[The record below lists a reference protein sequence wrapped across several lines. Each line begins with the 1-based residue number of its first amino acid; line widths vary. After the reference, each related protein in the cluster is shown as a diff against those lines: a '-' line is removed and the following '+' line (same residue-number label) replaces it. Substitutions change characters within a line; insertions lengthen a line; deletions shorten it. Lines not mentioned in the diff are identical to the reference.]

1 MRNSLI
7 YKLMGAF
14 LLVVVISSLVIS
26 VLLVNST
33 RNAFARFSNR
43 SGQILATRLAERLS
57 DYYAFTGSWE
67 GVGDF
72 LSLEQW
78 TETTSGQGG
87 MMQMGRMVPGSGMIA
102 AMNLRLTLA
111 DQDGTIVADSTS
123 QGLGN
128 RLSRRELNTGIPIQV
143 DGTQVGT
150 LLAVSEGFGS
160 LVAREFLASINSALI
175 KSMLVVGVISLFLG
189 FLLFNQITAPLRAM
203 QKAAERIADGDLQTR
218 VNVNSNDELGDLAV
232 SFNNMAENLAS
243 AEDQRRQLAADVAHE
258 LRTPLAAIQATLEGM
273 QDGVLPADQEQIS
286 SLVSEAEL
294 LNRMVEDLRL
304 LSLAEAGR
312 LELDL
317 QPVATGELILKAV
330 GLMQPVAQQQGVNL
344 IAASSENLP
353 MVLGDADRLIQV
365 LNNLIANA
373 LRYTPAGGT
382 VTVTAAFPASGGKVV
397 FSVTDTGAGI
407 DPRDLPHVFDRFYR
421 ADKSRSRSSG
431 GSGLG
436 LAIVRQLVETQGG
449 TVAAVSPVP
458 TPEGQLAPGTR
469 ITFTIPVSE

>member
-14 LLVVVISSLVIS
+14 LLVVIISSLVIS

-43 SGQILATRLAERLS
+43 SGQLLATRLAERLS

-78 TETTSGQGG
+78 AGTTSGQGG

-111 DQDGTIVADSTS
+111 DQDGTIVADSNS
-123 QGLGN
+123 QGLGS
-128 RLSRRELNTGIPIQV
+128 RLSRRELNAGIPIQV
-143 DGTQVGT
+143 NGFRAGT
-150 LLAVSEGFGS
+150 LLAVSEGIGS
-160 LVAREFLASINSALI
+160 LVAREFLAAVNTALV
-175 KSMLVVGVISLFLG
+175 KSMLVAGAIALLLG

-203 QKAAERIADGDLQTR
+203 QKAAGRIADGDLQTR
-218 VNVNSNDELGDLAV
+218 VEVKSSDELGDLAE
-232 SFNNMAENLAS
+232 SFNDMAENLAS

-273 QDGVLPADQEQIS
+273 QDGVLPVDQEQIG
-286 SLVSEAEL
+286 SLVTETAL

-317 QPVATGELILKAV
+317 QPVATGELIFKAV
-330 GLMQPVAQQQGVNL
+330 DLMQPVAQQQGVNL
-344 IAASSENLP
+344 VANPPGSLP

-365 LNNLIANA
+365 LNNLIANS

-382 VTVTAAFPASGGKVV
+382 VTMAASFAAASKKVE

-421 ADKSRSRSSG
+421 ADKSRSRGSG

-436 LAIVRQLVETQGG
+436 LAIVRQLVESHGG
-449 TVAAVSPVP
+449 TVAALSPVP
-458 TPEGQLAPGTR
+458 TPEGQSVPGTR
-469 ITFTIPVSE
+469 ITFSIPVSA

>member
-43 SGQILATRLAERLS
+43 SGQLLATRMAERLS
-57 DYYAFTGSWE
+57 EYYAFTGSWE

-78 TETTSGQGG
+78 AGTTSGQSG

-111 DQDGTIVADSTS
+111 DQDGTIVADSNS
-123 QGLGN
+123 QGLGS
-128 RLSRRELNTGIPIQV
+128 RLSRREQNAGIPIQV
-143 DGTQVGT
+143 NGSRVGT
-150 LLAVSEGFGS
+150 LQAVSEGFGS
-160 LVAREFLASINSALI
+160 LVAREFLASINSALV
-175 KSMLVVGVISLFLG
+175 KSMLVAGVISLFLG

-218 VNVNSNDELGDLAV
+218 VNVKSSDELGDLAV

-273 QDGVLPADQEQIS
+273 QDGVLPTDQEQIG
-286 SLVSEAEL
+286 SLVSETAL

-317 QPVATGELILKAV
+317 QPVVTGELLFKAV

-344 IAASSENLP
+344 VANPPGSLP

-365 LNNLIANA
+365 LNNLIANS
-373 LRYTPAGGT
+373 LRYTPASGT
-382 VTVTAAFPASGGKVV
+382 VTVTAEFPAAGRMVA

-421 ADKSRSRSSG
+421 ADKSRSRGSG

-436 LAIVRQLVETQGG
+436 LAIVRQLVESHGG

-458 TPEGQLAPGTR
+458 TPEGRSVPGTR
-469 ITFTIPVSE
+469 ITFSIPVSA

>member
-26 VLLVNST
+26 ILLVNST
-33 RNAFARFSNR
+33 RIAFARFSNR
-43 SGQILATRLAERLS
+43 SGQLLATRLAERLS
-57 DYYAFTGSWE
+57 DYYAYKGSWE

-78 TETTSGQGG
+78 AGNSSGQGG
-87 MMQMGRMVPGSGMIA
+87 MMQTGRMVSGSGVIA

-111 DQDGTIVADSTS
+111 DQDGTIVADSNS
-123 QGLGN
+123 QGLGS
-128 RLSRRELNTGIPIQV
+128 RLSRREQNAGIPIQV
-143 DGTQVGT
+143 NGSRVGT
-150 LLAVSEGFGS
+150 LQAVSEGFGS
-160 LVAREFLASINSALI
+160 LVAREFLASINSALV
-175 KSMLVVGVISLFLG
+175 KSMLVAGVISLFLG

-218 VNVNSNDELGDLAV
+218 VNVKSSDELGDLAV

-273 QDGVLPADQEQIS
+273 QDGVLPADQEQIG
-286 SLVSEAEL
+286 SLVSETVL

-317 QPVATGELILKAV
+317 QPVTPNDLIFKAV
-330 GLMQPVAQQQGVNL
+330 GLMQPVVKQQGVTL
-344 IAASSENLP
+344 VTSPTGSLP
-353 MVLGDADRLIQV
+353 QILGDTDRLIQV
-365 LNNLIANA
+365 LTNLIANS

-382 VTVTAAFPASGGKVV
+382 VTVAAAFPAASKKVD

-421 ADKSRSRSSG
+421 ADKSRSRGSG

-436 LAIVRQLVETQGG
+436 LAIVRQLVESHGG

-458 TPEGQLAPGTR
+458 ADGQTVPGTKIIFSIP
-469 ITFTIPVSE
+469 ITQ

>member
-43 SGQILATRLAERLS
+43 SGQLLATRMAERLS
-57 DYYAFTGSWE
+57 EYYAFTGSWE

-78 TETTSGQGG
+78 AGTTSGQGG

-111 DQDGTIVADSTS
+111 DQDGTIVADSNS
-123 QGLGN
+123 QGLGS
-128 RLSRRELNTGIPIQV
+128 RLSRREQNAGIPIQV
-143 DGTQVGT
+143 NGSRVGT
-150 LLAVSEGFGS
+150 LQAVSEGFGS
-160 LVAREFLASINSALI
+160 LVAREFLASINSALV
-175 KSMLVVGVISLFLG
+175 KSMLVAGVISLFLG

-218 VNVNSNDELGDLAV
+218 VNVKSSDELGDLAV

-273 QDGVLPADQEQIS
+273 QDGVLPTDQEQIG
-286 SLVSEAEL
+286 SLVSETAL

-317 QPVATGELILKAV
+317 QPVVTDELLFKAV

-344 IAASSENLP
+344 VANPPGSLP

-365 LNNLIANA
+365 LNNLIANS
-373 LRYTPAGGT
+373 LRYTPASGT
-382 VTVTAAFPASGGKVV
+382 VTVTAEFPAAGRMVA

-421 ADKSRSRSSG
+421 ADKSRSRGSG

-436 LAIVRQLVETQGG
+436 LAIVRQLVESHGG

-458 TPEGQLAPGTR
+458 TPEGRSVPGTR
-469 ITFTIPVSE
+469 ITFSIPVSA

>member
-26 VLLVNST
+26 ILLVNST
-33 RNAFARFSNR
+33 RIAFARFSNR
-43 SGQILATRLAERLS
+43 SGQLLATRLAERLS
-57 DYYAFTGSWE
+57 DYYAYKGSWE

-78 TETTSGQGG
+78 AGNSSGQGG
-87 MMQMGRMVPGSGMIA
+87 MMQTGRMVSGSGVIA

-111 DQDGTIVADSTS
+111 DQDGTIVADSNS
-123 QGLGN
+123 QGLGS
-128 RLSRRELNTGIPIQV
+128 RLSRREQNAGIPIQV
-143 DGTQVGT
+143 NGSRVGT
-150 LLAVSEGFGS
+150 LQAVSEGFGS
-160 LVAREFLASINSALI
+160 LVAREFLASINSALV
-175 KSMLVVGVISLFLG
+175 KSMLVAGVISLFLG

-218 VNVNSNDELGDLAV
+218 VNVKSSDELGDLAV

-273 QDGVLPADQEQIS
+273 QDGVLPADQEQIGL
-286 SLVSEAEL
+286 LVSETVL

-317 QPVATGELILKAV
+317 QPVTPNDLIFKAV
-330 GLMQPVAQQQGVNL
+330 GLMQPVAKQQGVTL
-344 IAASSENLP
+344 FTSPTGSLP
-353 MVLGDADRLIQV
+353 QILGDTDRLTQV
-365 LNNLIANA
+365 LTNLIANS

-382 VTVTAAFPASGGKVV
+382 VTVAAAFPAASKKVD

-421 ADKSRSRSSG
+421 ADKSRSRGSG

-436 LAIVRQLVETQGG
+436 LAIVRQLVESHGG
-449 TVAAVSPVP
+449 SVAAVSPVP
-458 TPEGQLAPGTR
+458 TPDGRTIPGTR
-469 ITFTIPVSE
+469 IIFSIPITQ

>member
-43 SGQILATRLAERLS
+43 SGQLLATRLAERLS
-57 DYYAFTGSWE
+57 EYYAFTGSWE

-78 TETTSGQGG
+78 AGTTSGQGG

-111 DQDGTIVADSTS
+111 DQDGTIVADSNS
-123 QGLGN
+123 QGLGS
-128 RLSRRELNTGIPIQV
+128 RLSRREQNAGIPILV
-143 DGTQVGT
+143 NGSRAGT
-150 LLAVSEGFGS
+150 LQAVSEGFGS
-160 LVAREFLASINSALI
+160 LVAREFLASINSALV
-175 KSMLVVGVISLFLG
+175 KSMLVAGAISLFLG

-218 VNVNSNDELGDLAV
+218 VNVKSSDELGDLAV

-273 QDGVLPADQEQIS
+273 QDGVLPADQEQIG
-286 SLVSEAEL
+286 SLVSETAL

-317 QPVATGELILKAV
+317 QPVVTDELIFKAV

-344 IAASSENLP
+344 VANPPGSLP

-365 LNNLIANA
+365 LNNLIANS
-373 LRYTPAGGT
+373 LRYTPASGT
-382 VTVTAAFPASGGKVV
+382 VTVTAEFPAAGRMVA
-397 FSVTDTGAGI
+397 FSVADTGAGI
-407 DPRDLPHVFDRFYR
+407 DPRDLLHVFDRFYR
-421 ADKSRSRSSG
+421 ADKSRSRGSG

-436 LAIVRQLVETQGG
+436 LAIVRQLVESHGG

-458 TPEGQLAPGTR
+458 TPEGRSVPGTR
-469 ITFTIPVSE
+469 ITFSIPVSA

>member
-1 MRNSLI
+1 MRSSLI

-33 RNAFARFSNR
+33 RNAFARYSNR
-43 SGQILATRLAERLS
+43 SGQLLASRLGERLS
-57 DYYAFTGSWE
+57 DYFAATGSWD

-78 TETTSGQGG
+78 AGDSAGQGG
-87 MMQMGRMVPGSGMIA
+87 MMQMGRMMPGSGMIA

-111 DQDGTIVADSTS
+111 DLDGTIVADSNS
-123 QGLGN
+123 QGLGS

-143 DGTQVGT
+143 NGSRAGT
-150 LLAVSEGFGS
+150 LLAVSEGIGS
-160 LVAREFLASINSALI
+160 LVAREFLASVNTALV
-175 KSMLVVGVISLFLG
+175 KSMLVAGAIALLLG

-203 QKAAERIADGDLQTR
+203 KKAAERIAQGDLQSR
-218 VNVNSNDELGDLAV
+218 VEVKSSDELGELAE
-232 SFNNMAENLAS
+232 SLNNMAENLAT

-273 QDGVLPADQEQIS
+273 QDGVLPANQEQID
-286 SLVSEAEL
+286 SLVSETAL

-317 QPVATGELILKAV
+317 QSVASGKLILRAV
-330 GLMQPVAQQQGVNL
+330 DLMQPVAQQQGVNL
-344 IAASSENLP
+344 FADSTEGLP
-353 MVLGDADRLIQV
+353 TVLGDADRLIQV
-365 LNNLIANA
+365 LNNLISNS
-373 LRYTPAGGT
+373 LRYTPAGGA
-382 VTVTAAFPASGGKVV
+382 VTITAAFSPASRKVE

-421 ADKSRSRSSG
+421 ADKSRSRGSG

-436 LAIVRQLVETQGG
+436 LAIVRQLVESHGG
-449 TVAAVSPVP
+449 SVAVVSPVP
-458 TPEGQLAPGTR
+458 TPEGRSVPGTR
-469 ITFTIPVSE
+469 ITFSIPSTK

>member
-43 SGQILATRLAERLS
+43 SGQLLATRLAERLS

-78 TETTSGQGG
+78 AGTTSGQGG

-111 DQDGTIVADSTS
+111 DQDGTIVADSNS
-123 QGLGN
+123 QGLGS
-128 RLSRRELNTGIPIQV
+128 RLSRREQNAGIPIQV
-143 DGTQVGT
+143 NGSRVGT
-150 LLAVSEGFGS
+150 LQAVSEGFGS
-160 LVAREFLASINSALI
+160 LVAREFLASINSALV
-175 KSMLVVGVISLFLG
+175 KSMLVAGAISLFLG

-218 VNVNSNDELGDLAV
+218 VNVKSSDELGDLAV

-273 QDGVLPADQEQIS
+273 QDGVLPADQEQIG
-286 SLVSEAEL
+286 SLVSETAL

-317 QPVATGELILKAV
+317 QPVVTGELLFKAV

-344 IAASSENLP
+344 VANPPGSLP

-365 LNNLIANA
+365 LNNLIANS

-382 VTVTAAFPASGGKVV
+382 VTVTAAFSAAGRMVA

-421 ADKSRSRSSG
+421 ADKSRSRGSG

-436 LAIVRQLVETQGG
+436 LAIVRQLVESHGG

-458 TPEGQLAPGTR
+458 TPEGRSVPGTR
-469 ITFTIPVSE
+469 ITFSIPVSA